1 MNFPNAKERLHAK
14 KESFMS
20 PTLNGGESAP
30 FPDMC
35 LFCDLEI
42 ENEKPVEVL
51 GIYDRLDG
59 YAHDSCYTCAA
70 ERAQERFIENFYG
83 SSEMQTEKERYD
95 AAAAQKRSLR

>member
-30 FPDMC
+30 FPEMC

-42 ENEKPVEVL
+42 EHEKPVEVL

-59 YAHDSCYTCAA
+59 YAHDSCYSNAS
-70 ERAQERFIENFYG
+70 ERASERFIENFYG
-83 SSEMQTEKERYD
+83 SSEMQTERERYD
-95 AAAAQKRSLR
+95 AATTQKRSLR